1 MDNNQVKI
9 KATVSFPSFTR
20 PDNMSGKYSV
30 QLGNLSTAAV
40 EKLEE
45 LGMSPKFKED
55 SYNRGQ
61 FIECKSKFPIDN
73 SKFKT
78 VIDSQGLPIDPDTV
92 GPGSKVEVLLK
103 TYDWSMGGKT
113 GVGARIV
120 KLVVTEL
127 AQAEA
132 VADVADDMEAL

>member
-78 VIDSQGLPIDPDTV
+78 VLDSQGLPIDPDTV

>member
-9 KATVSFPSFTR
+9 KATVSFPSLTR
-20 PDNMSGKYSV
+20 PDAMSGKYSV

-55 SYNRGQ
+55 AYNRGQ

-78 VIDSQGLPIDPDTV
+78 VLDSEGLPIDPDSV

-103 TYDWSMGGKT
+103 TYDWSMGGRT

-132 VADVADDMEAL
+132 LADNDDDLEAL

>member
-1 MDNNQVKI
+1 
-9 KATVSFPSFTR
+9 
-20 PDNMSGKYSV
+20 MSGKYSI
-30 QLGNLSTAAV
+30 QFGNLSTAAV

-78 VIDSQGLPIDPDTV
+78 VLDSEGLPIDPDTI

-103 TYDWSMGGKT
+103 TYDWSMGGKS
-113 GVGARIV
+113 GVGARVV

-127 AQAEA
+127 AQAEQLSA
-132 VADVADDMEAL
+132 GDDDLEAL

>member
-1 MDNNQVKI
+1 MENNQVKI
-9 KATVSFPSFTR
+9 KATISFPSLTR
-20 PDNMSGKYSV
+20 PDQMSGQYSV

-45 LGMSPKFKED
+45 LGMNVKFKED

-78 VIDSQGLPIDPDTV
+78 VLDSQGLPIDPDTV
-92 GPGSKVEVLLK
+92 GPGSKVEALIK
-103 TYDWSMGGKT
+103 TYDWSMGGKS
-113 GVGARIV
+113 GVGARVI

-127 AQAEA
+127 AQAES
-132 VADVADDMEAL
+132 VSDADDDLEAL

>member
-9 KATVSFPSFTR
+9 KATVAFPSLTR
-20 PDNMSGKYSV
+20 TDQMSGKYSV
-30 QLGNLSTAAV
+30 QLANLSSAAV

-45 LGMSPKFKED
+45 MGMSPKFKED
-55 SYNRGQ
+55 AYNRGQ

-78 VIDSQGLPIDPDTV
+78 VLDSEGFPIDPDTV

-103 TYDWSMGGKT
+103 TYEWSMGGKS
-113 GVGARIV
+113 GVGARII
-120 KLVVTEL
+120 KMVVTEL
-127 AQAEA
+127 SQAEA
-132 VADVADDMEAL
+132 VADADDDMEAL

>member
-1 MDNNQVKI
+1 MENNQVKI
-9 KATVSFPSFTR
+9 KATISFPSLTR
-20 PDNMSGKYSV
+20 PDQMSGQYSV
-30 QLGNLSTAAV
+30 QLGNLSTPAV

-45 LGMSPKFKED
+45 LGVNVKFKED

-78 VIDSQGLPIDPDTV
+78 VLDSQGLPIDPDTV
-92 GPGSKVEVLLK
+92 GPGSKVEALIK
-103 TYDWSMGGKT
+103 TYDWSMGGKS
-113 GVGARIV
+113 GVGCRVI

-132 VADVADDMEAL
+132 VAEDDDLEAL

>member
-1 MDNNQVKI
+1 MENNQVKI
-9 KATVSFPSFTR
+9 KATISFPSLTR
-20 PDNMSGKYSV
+20 PDQMSGQYSV

-45 LGMSPKFKED
+45 LGMNVKFKED

-78 VIDSQGLPIDPDTV
+78 VLDSQGLPIDPDTV
-92 GPGSKVEVLLK
+92 GPGSKVEALLK
-103 TYDWSMGGKT
+103 TYDWSMGGKS
-113 GVGARIV
+113 GVGARVI

-127 AQAEA
+127 AQAES
-132 VADVADDMEAL
+132 VSDADDDLEAL

>member
-1 MDNNQVKI
+1 MENNQVKI
-9 KATVSFPSFTR
+9 KATVSFPSLTR
-20 PDNMSGKYSV
+20 PDQMSGKYSI
-30 QLGNLSTAAV
+30 QLGNLSTPAV

-45 LGMSPKFKED
+45 LGLTVKFKED

-78 VIDSQGLPIDPDTV
+78 VLDSQGLPLDPDTV
-92 GPGSKVEVLLK
+92 GPGSKVEALLK
-103 TYDWSMGGKT
+103 TYDWSMGGKS
-113 GVGARIV
+113 GVGARII

-132 VADVADDMEAL
+132 VGESDDDLEAL